1 MAIEEDGLGTEALGA
16 RRWACGDSHSSY
28 SVWCSLFVCFLY
40 EKVEKKRFFL
50 PESPLGLDA
59 V

>member
-1 MAIEEDGLGTEALGA
+1 MGRALQPWEPGDGRAVIHILPILYGAL
-16 RRWACGDSHSSY
+16 C
-28 SVWCSLFVCFLY
+28 LFVCFLY